1 MGTDSTK
8 ISKKDVGYVGRLARL
23 NIREEEIETFTLQ
36 LNSIL
41 SYMDKLNGLDTS
53 GIRPMSHVIEIS
65 NAFREDIVRESFPQD
80 VSLSN
85 APEREREY
93 FKVPKIIED

>member
-1 MGTDSTK
+1 MSIEGTK
-8 ISKKDVGYVGRLARL
+8 ISKKDVAYVGRLARL
-23 NIREEEIETFTLQ
+23 NVTEEEMETFTPQ

-53 GIRPMSHVIEIS
+53 GVSPMSHVIEVS
-65 NAFREDIVRESFPQD
+65 NAFREDMVRESFPQD

-93 FKVPKIIED
+93 FKVPRIIED

>member
-1 MGTDSTK
+1 MGTGSAK
-8 ISKKDVGYVGRLARL
+8 ILKKDVAYVGRLARL

-36 LNSIL
+36 LNGIL

-53 GIRPMSHVIEIS
+53 GIRPMSHVIEVS
-65 NAFREDIVRESFPQD
+65 NAFREDMVRESFPQD

-85 APEREREY
+85 APEREKEY
-93 FKVPKIIED
+93 FKVPRIIED